1 MEVDLA
7 TNKGNP
13 WAARCTQ
20 QEIDICYRL
29 LENKKNEKAAPVGG
43 IMGAGITYEGH
54 GNARDIAADEGTPIY
69 AAMSGIVK
77 DVVMIYDNHMNW
89 NPAYK
94 TGIPSMSSGMQSYG
108 NYIDILLWDGT
119 TIRYAHQ
126 QQSSFVKKGDV
137 VNAGRQIGILGNTG
151 NSTGPTC
158 IFKL

>member
-1 MEVDLA
+1 
-7 TNKGNP
+7 
-13 WAARCTQ
+13 
-20 QEIDICYRL
+20 
-29 LENKKNEKAAPVGG
+29 
-43 IMGAGITYEGH
+43 MGRKLYAFYVYISVSYTHLDVYKRQGH

-126 QQSSFVKKGDV
+126 QQSSFVKKRCV
-137 VNAGRQIGILGNTG
+137 
-151 NSTGPTC
+151 
-158 IFKL
+158 